1 MKNIITVVIVTIGFF
16 SFSQKQDKPS
26 KKAETT
32 IKTDVQCGD
41 CEERIEGKLNYTKGI
56 KFAEVNV
63 KADEI
68 LVRYNARKLSKEDI
82 ETMISELGYD
92 ANNLKANK
100 TNQKQLPLCCQ
111 PGGHE

>member
-1 MKNIITVVIVTIGFF
+1 MKSIITAVIVTIGFF
-16 SFSQKQDKPS
+16 SYSQKQDKPS

-41 CEERIEGKLNYTKGI
+41 CEGRIEGKLNYTKGI

-68 LVRYNARKLSKEDI
+68 LVRYNARKITLSEI
-82 ETMISELGYD
+82 ETLISELGYD
-92 ANNLKANK
+92 ANNTKAVVTKQK
-100 TNQKQLPLCCQ
+100 TLPLCCQ
-111 PGGHE
+111 PGGHD